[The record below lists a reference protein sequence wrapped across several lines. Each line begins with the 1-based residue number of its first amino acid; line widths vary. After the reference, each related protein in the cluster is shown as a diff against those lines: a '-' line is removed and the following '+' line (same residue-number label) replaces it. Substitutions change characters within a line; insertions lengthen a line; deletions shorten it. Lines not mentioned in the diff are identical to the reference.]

1 MREEYALR
9 LVAVVGLLCTS
20 FLFDSGAISAQE
32 WEVFEDHALKKS
44 GTGKKPLGFNDTD
57 AQSTEE
63 FVDICKSMCESG
75 EADGKKGAC
84 GGLVLNYTNK
94 TKVRAKF
101 CAFKKEGSQ
110 PYVKE
115 IKDTYLIMGYGTAE
129 SAPVDE
135 DEYDEEDT
143 ATESAAADEEIATPE
158 FLTIDPDSDYFK
170 LRLIE
175 PS

>member
-1 MREEYALR
+1 M
-9 LVAVVGLLCTS
+9 
-20 FLFDSGAISAQE
+20 
-32 WEVFEDHALKKS
+32 
-44 GTGKKPLGFNDTD
+44 
-57 AQSTEE
+57 
-63 FVDICKSMCESG
+63 
-75 EADGKKGAC
+75 
-84 GGLVLNYTNK
+84 VLNYTNK